1 MMPPNGMAW
10 PRPAPNL
17 LGRGWGGVKQRSEHA
32 MRTSHYQKTLETIAT
47 IAIDLDKYT
56 FRLVG

>member
-1 MMPPNGMAW
+1 
-10 PRPAPNL
+10 
-17 LGRGWGGVKQRSEHA
+17 VKQRSEHA
-32 MRTSHYQKTLETIAT
+32 MRTSHYQKTLETIVT

>member
-1 MMPPNGMAW
+1 MSPNGMAW

-17 LGRGWGGVKQRSEHA
+17 LGRGWGGV
-32 MRTSHYQKTLETIAT
+32 METIAT

>member
-1 MMPPNGMAW
+1 MSPNGMAW

-17 LGRGWGGVKQRSEHA
+17 LGRGWGGVKQRSKHA
-32 MRTSHYQKTLETIAT
+32 MGTSHYQKTLETIVT